1 MHNLALVLQRCEDKN
16 LVLNWEKCHFM
27 VQEGIV
33 LGHRV
38 SSKGI
43 EVDRAKIATIE
54 KLPPPKN
61 VKGIRSFLGHAGF
74 YRRFIKDFSKL
85 SKPLCNLL
93 EKNSAFDFDVVCLQ
107 AFNALKEK
115 LISAPIVIVPDWS
128 QPFEVMCDASD
139 FAIGAVLGQR
149 RDKLFRAI
157 YYASQTL
164 NAAQLNYT
172 TTEKEMLA
180 VVFACDKFRSYL
192 IGTKVIVFTDHA
204 ALRYLFGK
212 KDAKPRLIRW
222 ILLL

>member
-1 MHNLALVLQRCEDKN
+1 
-16 LVLNWEKCHFM
+16 M

-33 LGHRV
+33 LGNRV

-93 EKNSAFDFDVVCLQ
+93 EKNSTFDFDDVCLQ
-107 AFNALKEK
+107 AFNAIKEK
-115 LISAPIVIVPDWS
+115 LILAPIMTVPDWS

-139 FAIGAVLGQR
+139 FAIGAVLGQKQ
-149 RDKLFRAI
+149 DKLFRAI
-157 YYASQTL
+157 YYVSRTL
-164 NAAQLNYT
+164 NETQLNNT

-204 ALRYLFGK
+204 ALCLCLDPY
-212 KDAKPRLIRW
+212 A
-222 ILLL
+222 

>member
-1 MHNLALVLQRCEDKN
+1 
-16 LVLNWEKCHFM
+16 M

-43 EVDRAKIATIE
+43 EVDQAKIATIE

-93 EKNSAFDFDVVCLQ
+93 EKNSAVDFDNVCLQ
-107 AFNALKEK
+107 AFNAIKER
-115 LISAPIVIVPDWS
+115 LISAPVMTIPDWS

-139 FAIGAVLGQR
+139 FAIGAMLGQK

-164 NAAQLNYT
+164 NEA
-172 TTEKEMLA
+172 
-180 VVFACDKFRSYL
+180 
-192 IGTKVIVFTDHA
+192 
-204 ALRYLFGK
+204 
-212 KDAKPRLIRW
+212 
-222 ILLL
+222 